1 MSKEYLDNPLY
12 EVGTGWEYVADV
24 FARSCCKLIAY
35 FSGVLSLRSM
45 LEAVLMRAWLRRGLL
60 ACLLWPMAKLFQMLV
75 SFRFGLIMMGY
86 KPQTRLAVP
95 VVVVGNI
102 FVGGTGKTPLVI
114 FLVQQLKAAGWTPG
128 VISRGYGAQADS
140 ITEVKADSLAQIV
153 GDEPL
158 LIHLR
163 TQSPVVVGR
172 QRVLAAQTLLALHP
186 ATDVIISDDGLQHY
200 ALARDVEIVLFD
212 QRGAGNGWMLPAG
225 PLREPV
231 QRRRDVTVLNAPPEL
246 TPPGI
251 GESFVRM
258 RLVPGQIY
266 QLRNIEH
273 QQSLLTLSASKLKI
287 TAAAGIGNP
296 QRFFSMLQIVGVECA
311 TLALPDHH
319 SFTGTSF
326 AQIDADIILMTE
338 KDAVKCR
345 QIPALQQDARLWVVP
360 VDAQLDAAF
369 VTNIIELI
377 SEKQH
382 GRTLA

>member
-1 MSKEYLDNPLY
+1 M
-12 EVGTGWEYVADV
+12 
-24 FARSCCKLIAY
+24 
-35 FSGVLSLRSM
+35 RSM
-45 LEAVLMRAWLRRGLL
+45 LEAVLMRAWQRRGLL

-140 ITEVKADSLAQIV
+140 ITEVKIDSLAHIV

-231 QRRRDVTVLNAPPEL
+231 HRRRDVTVLNAPPEF
-246 TPPGI
+246 TPSGI
-251 GESFVRM
+251 GQSFVRM
-258 RLVPGQIY
+258 RLVPEQIY
-266 QLRNIEH
+266 QLGNIEH
-273 QQSLLTLSASKLKI
+273 QQSLLALSASKLKI

-296 QRFFSMLQIVGVECA
+296 QRFFSMLQIAGVECA

-319 SFTGTSF
+319 PFTATSF
-326 AQIDADIILMTE
+326 AKIDADIILMTE

-369 VTNIIELI
+369 VANIIQLI